1 MPSWIAKALE
11 RIKKRVAAS
20 AVLFTLKARRELP
33 HLALDE
39 DDACGVLSSLRTE
52 DSAGRLRS
60 AGTGEWMYVFR
71 PRVGGAV
78 LYIKLILRSNFILI
92 SFHEDKDD
100 EYEEEELT

>member
-1 MPSWIAKALE
+1 
-11 RIKKRVAAS
+11 
-20 AVLFTLKARRELP
+20 
-33 HLALDE
+33 
-39 DDACGVLSSLRTE
+39 
-52 DSAGRLRS
+52 
-60 AGTGEWMYVFR
+60 MYVFK